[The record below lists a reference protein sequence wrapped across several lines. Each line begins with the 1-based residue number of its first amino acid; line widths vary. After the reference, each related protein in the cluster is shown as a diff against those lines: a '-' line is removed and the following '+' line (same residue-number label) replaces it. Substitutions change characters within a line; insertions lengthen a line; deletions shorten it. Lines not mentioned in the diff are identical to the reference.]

1 MVSVGLENE
10 MTCKELVELVT
21 DYLEQRLP
29 SHAVKRFEAHLA
41 SCEGCTAYVAQMRRT
56 IELVG
61 TVTEADVTPR
71 ALDELLRAFRSW
83 KTEVEETEER

>member
-1 MVSVGLENE
+1 VSVGLENE

-21 DYLEQRLP
+21 DYLEQRL
-29 SHAVKRFEAHLA
+29 SGHDVRRFEAHLA

-56 IELVG
+56 IEVVG
-61 TVTEADVTPR
+61 TVTDADIAPG

-83 KTEVEETEER
+83 KTGFEETGER

>member
-1 MVSVGLENE
+1 MSVGLEND

-21 DYLEQRLP
+21 DYLERRL
-29 SHAVKRFEAHLA
+29 SSNDLRRFEAHLA

-61 TVTEADVTPR
+61 SVTEADIAPA

-83 KTEVEETEER
+83 KTEVEETGER

>member
-1 MVSVGLENE
+1 VSVGLEND

-21 DYLEQRLP
+21 DYLERRL
-29 SHAVKRFEAHLA
+29 SSNDLRRFEAHLA

-61 TVTEADVTPR
+61 SVTEADIAPA

-83 KTEVEETEER
+83 KTEVEETGER

>member
-1 MVSVGLENE
+1 VSVGLENE

-21 DYLEQRLP
+21 DYLEQRLS
-29 SHAVKRFEAHLA
+29 SHDVRRFEAHLA

-56 IELVG
+56 IEVVG
-61 TVTEADVTPR
+61 TLTEADIAPR

-83 KTEVEETEER
+83 KTEVEETGER